1 VRVAVVDIEH
11 AIAVEKGG
19 GPGRGGADVRHCFR
33 IGL

>member
-1 VRVAVVDIEH
+1 VVDIEH

-19 GPGRGGADVRHCFR
+19 GPGRRGAEVRHRIR